1 MAVTLFT
8 LAEVWGNL
16 SYDCKKS
23 PEGSGKHE
31 LLSRQPLEKNHI
43 HNCGNTYTLVWHK
56 GGAPLGS
63 GAACHL

>member
-1 MAVTLFT
+1 MAVTLVT
-8 LAEVWGNL
+8 LAEVWGSL
-16 SYDCKKS
+16 SYDCEKS

-31 LLSRQPLEKNHI
+31 LLNRQPLEKNHI
-43 HNCGNTYTLVWHK
+43 HNRGDADTLVCHK